1 MAGTRFKV
9 QDIASGSPTVTT
21 KLIVS
26 GAGRLYGIFINTV
39 LSAHA
44 VTVVNRRTATS
55 PQVQTTMA
63 TIPASAAAGSQ
74 YRFEGVEF
82 DDNLYLVTNAAATGN
97 VTVQYQPRFKQ
108 T

>member
-44 VTVVNRRTATS
+44 VTVVNRRTSHIA
-55 PQVQTTMA
+55 
-63 TIPASAAAGSQ
+63 ASANHDG
-74 YRFEGVEF
+74 
-82 DDNLYLVTNAAATGN
+82 DDSGECCGGFAVSVRRCRVRRQSVSRHECGGDG
-97 VTVQYQPRFKQ
+97 
-108 T
+108 